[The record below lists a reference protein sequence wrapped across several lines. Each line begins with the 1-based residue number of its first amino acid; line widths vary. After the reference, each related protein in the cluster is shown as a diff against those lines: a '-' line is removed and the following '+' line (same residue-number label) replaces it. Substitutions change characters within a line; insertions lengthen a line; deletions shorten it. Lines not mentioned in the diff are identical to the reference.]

1 VLGIVLTVVGVALLA
16 IPGIGE
22 AIGLPMIAAGI
33 SSAAVIGIALE
44 IAGSF
49 LMGGASMPKIA
60 LSNASTIGRLQATFV
75 TMTPRKIG
83 FGITALAN
91 DVRYQAYTGSGQSFL
106 AMIIVHASHAV
117 QSIDELWLDNELAWT
132 LAGGA
137 QGRFV
142 GYLTV
147 TPRTVGTSANGIAI
161 DGTWTSTCT
170 LTGCAYSYVQ
180 FKLTGA
186 TSSTQSPFASGVTS
200 RMTWRGKGAKV
211 YDPRLDSTVA
221 GGSGSQRANDQTTWT
236 WDANASRNPALQE
249 LWYELGWKI
258 GTKLAVGKGV
268 PPARID
274 LASYAVAANHCD
286 ESITLN
292 GGGTEPRYR
301 SDAVISEG
309 DDPSTVRDSLCL
321 TMNAVLR
328 DAGGKL
334 ALNVI
339 VNDLATPL
347 APSGKAAFDEDDVL
361 ADMQWEQTPDLSS
374 TFNIVRGQRTDPS
387 DAALYQQVDFPEVA
401 LTSNDGI
408 DRIDTIQLPF
418 VQSNGQAQRIA
429 KQRLQRAQY
438 QGKLTFAGK
447 PSFWGISLG
456 NVFALSHSAFG
467 WSGKLFR
474 CTGQTISRTGQTQ
487 ITAVEENAA
496 IYAWANNEAAAVVPG
511 TPVVYDPL
519 NSPLLTVIG
528 APGDSNRIRF
538 SKMEQGTLG
547 WVVLRNSSGGSP
559 SLNWGTDAARGFI
572 TLTGSFTA
580 NSQEVSIATNTAQGF
595 EIPVTAGERIYVSS
609 LVRVDL
615 LNSGGTWNLTILY
628 RDGTGATIGGSTQTV
643 ASGSG
648 TLTPETL
655 KDNFLTVPASAATAV
670 IEMIVASASSGAGS
684 FDFRLYLPMLCGAG
698 AAQTT
703 KPAWTPGPDTEAGAQ
718 VTRWIANPTQSLLF
732 KYDYLLA
739 AQSGEFPRDLIFNLM
754 SSGGAFSSGVTWTYT
769 VLTGTVNGFTNASGV
784 KSMSGSGA
792 GTLTVSSLG
801 SSAAKV
807 QVNAAYL
814 GQSYTLIITLAQ
826 SVGAAPVTTPSGG
839 SGSTGTIAS
848 KTGSLSS
855 FSSTTFTD
863 VTGAMTATPAATAV
877 SVNVN
882 LDCNPTSGIN
892 GAWTVECKVMRDIG
906 GVPTQIGSTQSEAS
920 DWSSF
925 SGPDPA
931 SFAFTIADTGLTSGT
946 SYTWRVYARITS
958 GSRSHYVTG
967 SVTVTA

>member
-60 LSNASTIGRLQATFV
+60 LGTASTTGRLQATYV
-75 TMTPRKIG
+75 TMTPRKIV
-83 FGITALAN
+83 FGGPTAMAN
-91 DVRYQAYTGSGQSFL
+91 DVRYQAYTGSNQEYL
-106 AMIIVHASHAV
+106 DMIIVHASHAV

-147 TPRTVGTSANGIAI
+147 TPITLGTSANGQAI
-161 DGTWTSTCT
+161 DGNWTSTCT
-170 LTGCAYSYVQ
+170 LTGCAYSHLR

-186 TSSTQSPFASGVTS
+186 TSSVQSPFASGVTS

-496 IYAWANNEAAAVVPG
+496 IYAWANNEAAAVTPG

-519 NSPLLTVIG
+519 NQPLIVGIG
-528 APGDSNRIRF
+528 
-538 SKMEQGTLG
+538 
-547 WVVLRNSSGGSP
+547 
-559 SLNWGTDAARGFI
+559 DAYGR
-572 TLTGSFTA
+572 
-580 NSQEVSIATNTAQGF
+580 
-595 EIPVTAGERIYVSS
+595 
-609 LVRVDL
+609 
-615 LNSGGTWNLTILY
+615 W
-628 RDGTGATIGGSTQTV
+628 
-643 ASGSG
+643 
-648 TLTPETL
+648 
-655 KDNFLTVPASAATAV
+655 
-670 IEMIVASASSGAGS
+670 IVA
-684 FDFRLYLPMLCGAG
+684 
-698 AAQTT
+698 
-703 KPAWTPGPDTEAGAQ
+703 
-718 VTRWIANPTQSLLF
+718 PTQRLSF
-732 KYDYLLA
+732 KYDYVLT
-739 AQSGEFPRDLIFNLM
+739 AQSGEFSRDITFNLND
-754 SSGGAFSSGVTWTYT
+754 SNGQVTSGITWTYL
-769 VLTGTVNGFTNASGV
+769 VLTGTVNTFTNASGS
-784 KSMSGSGA
+784 KSMSGAGT

-801 SSAAKV
+801 SSEAKV
-807 QVNAAYL
+807 QVSAAYS
-814 GQSYTLIITLAQ
+814 GKTYTYVTTLTQ
-826 SVGAAPVTTPSGG
+826 EVAASPVTTPSGG

-848 KTGSLSS
+848 KTGSLTG
-855 FSSTTFTD
+855 FSSTTFND

-877 SVNVN
+877 NVNVN
-882 LDCNPTSGIN
+882 LDCNPTTGIN
-892 GAWTVECKVMRDIG
+892 GTWTVECKVMRDIG
-906 GVPTQIGSTQSEAS
+906 GVPTQIGSTQSEDS
-920 DWSSF
+920 DWSSV
-925 SGPDPA
+925 SGRDPA

-958 GSRSHYVTG
+958 GSRIHYVIG